1 MHVMVLGAGL
11 SGVTTA
17 WYLSRAGFQV
27 SLVDRQPGAGL
38 ETSFANGGQISISH
52 PEPWA
57 NPGAPA
63 QVLRWLGRADAPLK
77 FRPRR
82 DLAQWTWGLRFL
94 LECLPARA
102 HRNTVAIAAL
112 ALASAQRL
120 RALRTELG
128 LEYDQLER
136 GILHLFY
143 SRAEFARAP
152 ARAAQLHAFGIA
164 AEVLDRAACIER
176 EPALAACA
184 GSLSGGI
191 FAQEDESG
199 DAHKFTRALA
209 LRLQEA
215 GVALHWETEVSALE
229 TDSTG
234 RVVGARCVRSAA
246 RCPALRGAIRP
257 RVPRARG
264 RSRAGSAPAPTP

>member
-102 HRNTVAIAAL
+102 HRNTVAI
-112 ALASAQRL
+112 
-120 RALRTELG
+120 
-128 LEYDQLER
+128 
-136 GILHLFY
+136 
-143 SRAEFARAP
+143 
-152 ARAAQLHAFGIA
+152 
-164 AEVLDRAACIER
+164 
-176 EPALAACA
+176 
-184 GSLSGGI
+184 
-191 FAQEDESG
+191 
-199 DAHKFTRALA
+199 
-209 LRLQEA
+209 
-215 GVALHWETEVSALE
+215 
-229 TDSTG
+229 
-234 RVVGARCVRSAA
+234 
-246 RCPALRGAIRP
+246 
-257 RVPRARG
+257 
-264 RSRAGSAPAPTP
+264 